1 MNELEAVWS
10 QMLAKAAEAARASG
24 SGDLVDYLTL
34 KASNDLLRTA
44 ASIWLFEGFIELAAD
59 AGLNNPYL
67 SIEREDPHNFA
78 YRGGNMVGSQLIVRQ
93 GVRCLTVEAGWTRTP
108 SDGFMR
114 GGALA
119 AARVRHRGIPK
130 ANMDLILVPGAGA
143 PSWKVVNGEST
154 VKDFGE
160 PDIRTHFTLFLS

>member
-24 SGDLVDYLTL
+24 NGHIADYLNL

-44 ASIWLFEGFIELAAD
+44 ASIWLFEAFIELAAE
-59 AGLNNPYL
+59 AGRNNPYL
-67 SIEREDPHNFA
+67 TIEREDPHNFA

-119 AARVRHRGIPK
+119 AARVRHRGIPS
-130 ANMDLILVPGAGA
+130 ANIDLILVPGGEIPA
-143 PSWKVVNGEST
+143 WKAVNGDHRLR
-154 VKDFGE
+154 DFGE
-160 PDIRTHFTLFLS
+160 ADIRTHFTLFLS